1 MSKTSELN
9 METLKRMS
17 NAIRVLAAEGVQKA
31 NSGHPG
37 MPMGIADVA
46 TILFSK
52 YLNIDVHKPDWPDRD
67 RFVLSAG
74 HGSMLIY
81 ALNYLLGYSDMNI
94 ESLKNFRQLHSN
106 TPGHPEYG
114 DTLGVETT
122 TGPLGQGLGTA
133 VGMAL
138 AERMSNAKFGKNL
151 VDHFTYVMVG
161 DGCLQEGISH
171 ESIEFAGHLKLA
183 KLIVLW
189 DNNSISIDGNT
200 NLSNSSN
207 QIARFKASGWHT
219 QSVDGHD
226 FDQISKA
233 IENAQKTNKP
243 SFIACK
249 TIIGFGS
256 PNLAGTEKTHGA
268 PLGDDEVKK
277 VKEELNW
284 KSNPF
289 EVPKDILSNWRASVE
304 RGLKIRK
311 EWEDRFNKSPKKNK
325 FIKNNSNNLSQ
336 VFDKNLKSHIQKLK
350 LEKPKLATRQ
360 ASLEFLKV
368 LSSNVDN
375 IAGGSADLTGSNLTK
390 TPDMNSV
397 KPKKFKANYIHYGI
411 REHMMGAVM
420 NGIALHKG
428 FITYGGTFLVFS
440 DYMRS
445 SIRLSALMKTKVIY
459 VLTHDSIGLGEDGPT
474 HQPVEHL
481 AMLRATPNLNVFRPA
496 DAVETAEAWELA
508 LKYDGPSI
516 LALSRQGLKTF
527 RDEKGNDN
535 LTSKGGY
542 LVKDFGNERDLTI
555 IATGSEVEIA
565 LETSD
570 LLLKDNIKASVV
582 SLPCWEIFEK
592 QSEEYK
598 LNVLGEKLKVGVEAG
613 SELGWHKYIG
623 SNGIFIGMKT
633 FGASAPANHLFEH
646 FGLSSDKIREKI
658 LGKINT

>member
-52 YLNIDVHKPDWPDRD
+52 YLNIDVNKPDWPDRD

-325 FIKNNSNNLSQ
+325 FIKNNSNYLPQ
-336 VFDKNLKSHIQKLK
+336 VFEKKLKSHIQKLK

-542 LVKDFGNERDLTI
+542 LVKDFGNKRDLTI

>member
-1 MSKTSELN
+1 MSKTSDLN
-9 METLKRMS
+9 IETLKKMS

-37 MPMGIADVA
+37 MPMGVADVA

-52 YLNIDVHKPDWPDRD
+52 YLKIDVDKPDWPDRD

-151 VDHFTYVMVG
+151 VEHFTYVMVG

-200 NLSNSSN
+200 NLANSSN

-219 QSVDGHD
+219 QSIDGHD

-304 RGLKIRK
+304 RGLEIRK

-325 FIKNNSNNLSQ
+325 FIKNNSNYLSQ

-535 LTSKGGY
+535 LTGKGGY
-542 LVKDFGNERDLTI
+542 LVKDFGNKRDLTI

-658 LGKINT
+658 LAKINT

>member
-52 YLNIDVHKPDWPDRD
+52 YLNIDVNKPDWPDRD

-151 VDHFTYVMVG
+151 VDHFTYVIVG

-542 LVKDFGNERDLTI
+542 LVKDFGNKRDLTI

-646 FGLSSDKIREKI
+646 FGLSSDNIREKI

>member
-1 MSKTSELN
+1 MSITSEIN
-9 METLKRMS
+9 IETLKRMS

-37 MPMGIADVA
+37 MPMGFADVA

-52 YLNIDVHKPDWPDRD
+52 YLNIDVNKPDWPDRD

-94 ESLKNFRQLHSN
+94 ESLKNFRQLNSN

-151 VDHFTYVMVG
+151 VDHFTYVIVG

-189 DNNSISIDGNT
+189 DDNSISIDGNT
-200 NLSNSSN
+200 NLANSSN

-226 FDQISKA
+226 FNQISKA
-233 IENAQKTNKP
+233 IENAKKTNKP
-243 SFIACK
+243 SFVACK

-256 PNLAGTEKTHGA
+256 PNLAGSEKTHGA

-277 VKEELNW
+277 VKEKLNW
-284 KSNPF
+284 KNNPF
-289 EVPKDILSNWRASVE
+289 EVPKDILNNWRSLVD
-304 RGLKIRK
+304 RGSKIRK
-311 EWEDRFNKSPKKNK
+311 EWENRLNKSPKKNR
-325 FIKNNSNNLSQ
+325 FIKNNSNYLSQ
-336 VFDKNLKSHIQKLK
+336 SYDKNLKSHIQKLK

-360 ASLEFLKV
+360 ASLEFLKI
-368 LSSNVDN
+368 LSSNADN

-390 TPDMNSV
+390 TPDMTSV

-508 LKYDGPSI
+508 LKYGGPSI

-542 LVKDFGNERDLTI
+542 LVKDFGDDRDLTI

-570 LLLKDNIKASVV
+570 ILLKDNIKASVV

-598 LNVLGEKLKVGVEAG
+598 LNVLGEKLKVGIEAG

-633 FGASAPANHLFEH
+633 FGASAPANHLFNH
-646 FGLSSDKIREKI
+646 FGLSSDKIRDKI
-658 LGKINT
+658 LSKINQ

>member
-1 MSKTSELN
+1 MSITSEIN
-9 METLKRMS
+9 IETLKRMS

-37 MPMGIADVA
+37 MPMGFADVT

-52 YLNIDVHKPDWPDRD
+52 YLNIDVNKPDWPDRD

-94 ESLKNFRQLHSN
+94 ESLKNFRQLNSN

-151 VDHFTYVMVG
+151 VDHFTYVIVG

-189 DNNSISIDGNT
+189 DHNSISIDGNT
-200 NLSNSSN
+200 NLANSSN

-226 FDQISKA
+226 FNQISKA
-233 IENAQKTNKP
+233 IENAKKTNKP
-243 SFIACK
+243 SFVACK

-256 PNLAGTEKTHGA
+256 PNLAGSEKTHGA

-277 VKEELNW
+277 VKEKLNW
-284 KSNPF
+284 KNNPF
-289 EVPKDILSNWRASVE
+289 EVPKDILNNWRSLVD
-304 RGLKIRK
+304 RGSKIRK
-311 EWEDRFNKSPKKNK
+311 EWENRLNKSPKKNR
-325 FIKNNSNNLSQ
+325 FIKNNSNYLSQ
-336 VFDKNLKSHIQKLK
+336 SYDKNLKSHIQKLK

-360 ASLEFLKV
+360 ASLEFLKI
-368 LSSNVDN
+368 LSSNADN

-390 TPDMNSV
+390 TPDMTSV

-508 LKYDGPSI
+508 LKCGGPSI

-542 LVKDFGNERDLTI
+542 LVKDFGDDRDLTI

-570 LLLKDNIKASVV
+570 ILLKDNIKASVV

-598 LNVLGEKLKVGVEAG
+598 LNVLGEKLKVGIEAG

-633 FGASAPANHLFEH
+633 FGASAPANHLFNH
-646 FGLSSDKIREKI
+646 FGLSSDKIRDKI
-658 LGKINT
+658 LSKINQ

>member
-1 MSKTSELN
+1 MSKTSDLN
-9 METLKRMS
+9 IETLKKMS

-37 MPMGIADVA
+37 MPMGVADVA

-52 YLNIDVHKPDWPDRD
+52 YLKIDVDKPDWPDRD

-81 ALNYLLGYSDMNI
+81 ALNYLLGYSDMDI

-200 NLSNSSN
+200 NLANSSN

-219 QSVDGHD
+219 QSIDGHD

-304 RGLKIRK
+304 RGLEIRK

-325 FIKNNSNNLSQ
+325 FIKNNSNYLSQ

-535 LTSKGGY
+535 LASKGGY
-542 LVKDFGNERDLTI
+542 LVKDFGNKRDLTI

>member
-1 MSKTSELN
+1 MSKTSDLN
-9 METLKRMS
+9 IETLKKMS

-37 MPMGIADVA
+37 MPMGVADVA

-52 YLNIDVHKPDWPDRD
+52 YLKIDVDKPDWPDRD

-81 ALNYLLGYSDMNI
+81 ALNYLLGYSDMDI

-200 NLSNSSN
+200 NLANSSN

-219 QSVDGHD
+219 QSIDGHD

-304 RGLKIRK
+304 RGLEIRK

-325 FIKNNSNNLSQ
+325 FIKNNSNYLSQ

-542 LVKDFGNERDLTI
+542 LVKDFGNKRDLTI

>member
-52 YLNIDVHKPDWPDRD
+52 YLNIDVNKPDWPDRD

-151 VDHFTYVMVG
+151 VDHFTYVIVG

-325 FIKNNSNNLSQ
+325 FIKNNSNYLSQ

-542 LVKDFGNERDLTI
+542 LVKDFGNKRDLTI

>member
-1 MSKTSELN
+1 MSITSEIN
-9 METLKRMS
+9 IETLKRMS

-37 MPMGIADVA
+37 MPMGFADVA

-52 YLNIDVHKPDWPDRD
+52 YLNIDVNKPDWPDRD

-94 ESLKNFRQLHSN
+94 ESLKNFRQLNSN

-151 VDHFTYVMVG
+151 VDHFTYVIVG

-189 DNNSISIDGNT
+189 DHNSISIDGNT
-200 NLSNSSN
+200 NLANSSN

-226 FDQISKA
+226 FNQISKA
-233 IENAQKTNKP
+233 IENAKKTNKP
-243 SFIACK
+243 SFVACK

-256 PNLAGTEKTHGA
+256 PNLAGSEKTHGA

-277 VKEELNW
+277 VKEKLNW
-284 KSNPF
+284 KNNPF
-289 EVPKDILSNWRASVE
+289 EVPKDILNNWRSLVD
-304 RGLKIRK
+304 RGSKIRK
-311 EWEDRFNKSPKKNK
+311 EWENRLNKSPKKNR
-325 FIKNNSNNLSQ
+325 FIKNNSNYLSQ
-336 VFDKNLKSHIQKLK
+336 SYDKNLKSHIQKLK

-360 ASLEFLKV
+360 ASLEFLKI
-368 LSSNVDN
+368 LSSNADN

-390 TPDMNSV
+390 TPDMTSV

-508 LKYDGPSI
+508 LKCGGPSI

-542 LVKDFGNERDLTI
+542 LVKDFGDDRDLTI

-570 LLLKDNIKASVV
+570 ILLKDNIKASVV

-598 LNVLGEKLKVGVEAG
+598 LNVLGEKLKVGIEAG

-633 FGASAPANHLFEH
+633 FGASAPANHLFNH
-646 FGLSSDKIREKI
+646 FGLSSDKIRDKI
-658 LGKINT
+658 LSKINQ

>member
-1 MSKTSELN
+1 MSKTSDLN
-9 METLKRMS
+9 IETLKKMS

-37 MPMGIADVA
+37 MPMGVADVA

-52 YLNIDVHKPDWPDRD
+52 YLKIDVDKPDWPDRD

-81 ALNYLLGYSDMNI
+81 ALNYLLGYSDMDI

-200 NLSNSSN
+200 NLANSSN

-219 QSVDGHD
+219 QSIDGHD

-325 FIKNNSNNLSQ
+325 FIKNNSNYLPQ

-542 LVKDFGNERDLTI
+542 LVKDFGNKRDLTI

>member
-52 YLNIDVHKPDWPDRD
+52 YLNIDVNKPDWPDRD

-94 ESLKNFRQLHSN
+94 DSLKNFRQLHSN

-114 DTLGVETT
+114 DTLVVETT

-151 VDHFTYVMVG
+151 VDHFTYVIVG

-304 RGLKIRK
+304 RGLEIRK

-325 FIKNNSNNLSQ
+325 FIKNNSNYLSQ

-542 LVKDFGNERDLTI
+542 LVKDFGNKRDLTI

>member
-1 MSKTSELN
+1 MSITSEIN
-9 METLKRMS
+9 IETLKRMS

-37 MPMGIADVA
+37 MPMGFADVT

-52 YLNIDVHKPDWPDRD
+52 YLNIDVNKPDWPDRD

-94 ESLKNFRQLHSN
+94 ESLKNFRQLNSN

-151 VDHFTYVMVG
+151 VDHFTYVIVG

-189 DNNSISIDGNT
+189 DHNSISIDGNT
-200 NLSNSSN
+200 NLANSSN

-226 FDQISKA
+226 FNQISKA
-233 IENAQKTNKP
+233 IENAKKTNKP
-243 SFIACK
+243 SFVACK

-256 PNLAGTEKTHGA
+256 PNLAGSEKTHGA

-277 VKEELNW
+277 VKEKLNW
-284 KSNPF
+284 KNNPF
-289 EVPKDILSNWRASVE
+289 EVPKDILNNWRSLVDKGSE
-304 RGLKIRK
+304 IRK
-311 EWEDRFNKSPKKNK
+311 EWENRLNKSPKKNR
-325 FIKNNSNNLSQ
+325 FIKNNSNYLSQ
-336 VFDKNLKSHIQKLK
+336 SYDKNLKSHIQKLK

-360 ASLEFLKV
+360 ASLEFLKI
-368 LSSNVDN
+368 LSSNADN

-390 TPDMNSV
+390 TPDMTSV

-508 LKYDGPSI
+508 LKCGGPSI

-542 LVKDFGNERDLTI
+542 LVKDFGDDRDLTI

-570 LLLKDNIKASVV
+570 ILLKDNIKASVV

-598 LNVLGEKLKVGVEAG
+598 LNVLGEKLKVGIEAG

-633 FGASAPANHLFEH
+633 FGASAPANHLFNH
-646 FGLSSDKIREKI
+646 FGLSSDKIRDKI
-658 LGKINT
+658 LSKINQ

>member
-1 MSKTSELN
+1 MSITSEIN
-9 METLKRMS
+9 IETLKRMS

-37 MPMGIADVA
+37 MPMGFADVA

-52 YLNIDVHKPDWPDRD
+52 YLNIDVNKPDWPDRD

-94 ESLKNFRQLHSN
+94 ESLKNFRQLNSN

-151 VDHFTYVMVG
+151 VDHFTYVIVG

-189 DNNSISIDGNT
+189 DHNSISIDGNT
-200 NLSNSSN
+200 NLANSSN

-226 FDQISKA
+226 FNQISKA
-233 IENAQKTNKP
+233 IENAKKTNKP
-243 SFIACK
+243 SFVACK

-256 PNLAGTEKTHGA
+256 PNLAGSEKTHGA

-277 VKEELNW
+277 VKEKLNW
-284 KSNPF
+284 KNNPF
-289 EVPKDILSNWRASVE
+289 EVPKDILNNWRSLVD
-304 RGLKIRK
+304 RGSKIRK
-311 EWEDRFNKSPKKNK
+311 EWENRLNKSPKKNR
-325 FIKNNSNNLSQ
+325 FIKNNSNYLSQ
-336 VFDKNLKSHIQKLK
+336 SYDKNLKSHIQKLK

-360 ASLEFLKV
+360 ASLEFLKI
-368 LSSNVDN
+368 LSSNADN

-390 TPDMNSV
+390 TPDMTSV
-397 KPKKFKANYIHYGI
+397 KPKNFKANYIHYGI

-508 LKYDGPSI
+508 LKCGGPSI

-542 LVKDFGNERDLTI
+542 LVKDFGDDRDLTI

-570 LLLKDNIKASVV
+570 ILLKDNIKASVV

-598 LNVLGEKLKVGVEAG
+598 LNVLGEKLKVGIEAG

-633 FGASAPANHLFEH
+633 FGASAPANHLFNH
-646 FGLSSDKIREKI
+646 FGLSSDKIRDKI
-658 LGKINT
+658 LSKINQ

>member
-9 METLKRMS
+9 IETLKRMS

-52 YLNIDVHKPDWPDRD
+52 YLNIDVNKPDWPDRD

-81 ALNYLLGYSDMNI
+81 ALNYLLGYSDMNV
-94 ESLKNFRQLHSN
+94 ESLKNFRQLNSN

-151 VDHFTYVMVG
+151 VDHFTYVIVG

-171 ESIEFAGHLKLA
+171 ESIEFAGHLKLT

-189 DNNSISIDGNT
+189 DDNSISIDGNT

-233 IENAQKTNKP
+233 IENAKKTNKP

-268 PLGDDEVKK
+268 PLGDDEVQK

-289 EVPKDILSNWRASVE
+289 EVPKDILNDWRASVE
-304 RGLKIRK
+304 RGSKIRK

-325 FIKNNSNNLSQ
+325 FIKNNSNYLPQ

-360 ASLEFLKV
+360 ASLEFLKI

-428 FITYGGTFLVFS
+428 FVTYGGTFLVFS

-542 LVKDFGNERDLTI
+542 LVKDFGNKRDLTI

>member
-1 MSKTSELN
+1 MSITSEIN
-9 METLKRMS
+9 IETLKRMS

-37 MPMGIADVA
+37 MPMGFADVA

-52 YLNIDVHKPDWPDRD
+52 YLNIDVNKPDWPDRD

-94 ESLKNFRQLHSN
+94 ESLKNFRQLNSN

-151 VDHFTYVMVG
+151 VDHFTYVIVG

-189 DNNSISIDGNT
+189 DHNSISIDGNT
-200 NLSNSSN
+200 NLANSSN

-226 FDQISKA
+226 FNQISKA
-233 IENAQKTNKP
+233 IENAKKTNKP
-243 SFIACK
+243 SFVACK

-256 PNLAGTEKTHGA
+256 PNLAGSEKTHGA

-277 VKEELNW
+277 VKEKLNW
-284 KSNPF
+284 KNNPF
-289 EVPKDILSNWRASVE
+289 EVPKDILNNWRSLVD
-304 RGLKIRK
+304 RGSKIRK
-311 EWEDRFNKSPKKNK
+311 EWENRLNKSPKKNR
-325 FIKNNSNNLSQ
+325 FIKNNSNYLSQ
-336 VFDKNLKSHIQKLK
+336 SYDKNLKSHIQKLK

-360 ASLEFLKV
+360 ASLEFLKI
-368 LSSNVDN
+368 LSSNADN

-390 TPDMNSV
+390 TPDMTSV

-508 LKYDGPSI
+508 LKYGGPSI

-542 LVKDFGNERDLTI
+542 LVKDFGDDRDLTI

-570 LLLKDNIKASVV
+570 ILLKDNIKASVV

-598 LNVLGEKLKVGVEAG
+598 LNVLGEKLKVGLEAG

-633 FGASAPANHLFEH
+633 FGASAPANHLFNH
-646 FGLSSDKIREKI
+646 FGLSSDKIRDKI
-658 LGKINT
+658 LSKINQ

>member
-1 MSKTSELN
+1 MSNTSELN

-52 YLNIDVHKPDWPDRD
+52 YLNIDVNKPDWPDRD

-189 DNNSISIDGNT
+189 DNNSISIDGNI
-200 NLSNSSN
+200 NLANSSN

-219 QSVDGHD
+219 QSIDGHD

-304 RGLKIRK
+304 RGLEIRK

-325 FIKNNSNNLSQ
+325 FIKNNSNYLSQ

-542 LVKDFGNERDLTI
+542 LVKDFGNKRDLTI

>member
-1 MSKTSELN
+1 MSKTSDLN
-9 METLKRMS
+9 IETLKKMS

-37 MPMGIADVA
+37 MPMGVADVA

-52 YLNIDVHKPDWPDRD
+52 YLKIDVDKPDWPDRD

-81 ALNYLLGYSDMNI
+81 ALNYLLGYSDMDI

-151 VDHFTYVMVG
+151 VDHFTYVIVG

-171 ESIEFAGHLKLA
+171 ESIEFAGHLKLT

-189 DNNSISIDGNT
+189 DDNSISIDGNT

-233 IENAQKTNKP
+233 IENAKKTNKP

-268 PLGDDEVKK
+268 PLGVDEVKK

-284 KSNPF
+284 KSEPF
-289 EVPKDILSNWRASVE
+289 EVPKDILNDWRASVE
-304 RGLKIRK
+304 RGSKIRK

-325 FIKNNSNNLSQ
+325 FIKNNSNYLPQ
-336 VFDKNLKSHIQKLK
+336 VFEKNLKSHIQKLK

-527 RDEKGNDN
+527 RDEKRNDN

-542 LVKDFGNERDLTI
+542 LVKDFGNKRDLTI

>member
-9 METLKRMS
+9 IKTLKRMS

-52 YLNIDVHKPDWPDRD
+52 CLNIDVKKPDWPDRD

-81 ALNYLLGYSDMNI
+81 ALNYLLGYADMNV
-94 ESLKNFRQLHSN
+94 ESLKKFRQLNSN

-151 VDHFTYVMVG
+151 VDHFTYVIVG

-171 ESIEFAGHLKLA
+171 ESIEFAGHLKLT

-189 DNNSISIDGNT
+189 DDNSISIDGNT

-233 IENAQKTNKP
+233 IENAKKTNKP

-268 PLGDDEVKK
+268 PLGVDEVEK
-277 VKEELNW
+277 VKKELNW

-289 EVPKDILSNWRASVE
+289 EVPKDILNDWRDSVD
-304 RGLKIRK
+304 RGSKIRK
-311 EWEDRFNKSPKKNK
+311 EWEDRLNKSPKKNK
-325 FIKNNSNNLSQ
+325 FIKNNSNYLPQ
-336 VFDKNLKSHIQKLK
+336 VFEKNLKSHIQKLK

-360 ASLEFLKV
+360 ASLEFLKI

-428 FITYGGTFLVFS
+428 FVTYGGTFLVFS

-496 DAVETAEAWELA
+496 DAVETAEAWELS
-508 LKYDGPSI
+508 LKYNGPSI

-542 LVKDFGNERDLTI
+542 LVKDFGNDRDLTI

-565 LETSD
+565 LETSY
-570 LLLKDNIKASVV
+570 LLLNDNIKASVV

-633 FGASAPANHLFEH
+633 FGASAPANHLFKH

-658 LGKINT
+658 LNKINT

>member
-1 MSKTSELN
+1 MSKTSDLN
-9 METLKRMS
+9 IETLQKMS

-46 TILFSK
+46 TILFTK
-52 YLNIDVHKPDWPDRD
+52 YLNIDVSKPDWPDRD

-81 ALNYLLGYSDMNI
+81 SLNYLLGYSDMSI
-94 ESLKNFRQLHSN
+94 DSLKNFRQLKSN

-151 VDHFTYVMVG
+151 VDHFTYVIVG

-183 KLIVLW
+183 KLVVIW
-189 DNNSISIDGNT
+189 DDNSISIDGST
-200 NLSNSSN
+200 NLANSSN
-207 QIARFKASGWHT
+207 QISRFKASGWHT

-226 FDQISKA
+226 FDQISNA
-233 IENAQKTNKP
+233 IENAKKANKP
-243 SFIACK
+243 SLIACK
-249 TIIGFGS
+249 TIIGCGS

-268 PLGDDEVKK
+268 PLGNDEVER
-277 VKEELNW
+277 VKEKLDW
-284 KSNPF
+284 KSKPF
-289 EVPKDILSNWRASVE
+289 EVPKEILNNWRSSVE
-304 RGLKIRK
+304 RGSKIRK
-311 EWEDRFNKSPKKNK
+311 QWEDRFNISSKKNK
-325 FIKNNSNNLSQ
+325 FIKNNSNYLPQ
-336 VFDKNLKSHIQKLK
+336 AFYKNIKSHIKKLK
-350 LEKPKLATRQ
+350 SEKPKLATRQ
-360 ASLEFLKV
+360 ASLEFLKI
-368 LSSNVDN
+368 LSSNLDN

-390 TPDMNSV
+390 TPCMNSV
-397 KPKKFKANYIHYGI
+397 KPKNFKANYIHYGI

-445 SIRLSALMKTKVIY
+445 SIRLSALMKTKVVY

-496 DAVETAEAWELA
+496 DAVETAESWELA
-508 LKYDGPSI
+508 LKNDGPSI

-570 LLLKDNIKASVV
+570 LLLKDNINASVV

-623 SNGIFIGMKT
+623 SKGIFIGMKT
-633 FGASAPANHLFEH
+633 FGASAPANRLFEH
-646 FGLSSDKIREKI
+646 FGLSSDKIRKI
-658 LGKINT
+658 ILSKINP

>member
-1 MSKTSELN
+1 MSITSEIN
-9 METLKRMS
+9 IETLKRMS

-37 MPMGIADVA
+37 MPMGFADVA

-52 YLNIDVHKPDWPDRD
+52 YLNIDVNKPDWPDRD

-94 ESLKNFRQLHSN
+94 ESLKNFRQLNSN

-151 VDHFTYVMVG
+151 VDHFTYVIVG

-189 DNNSISIDGNT
+189 DDNSISIDGKT
-200 NLSNSSN
+200 NLANSSN

-226 FDQISKA
+226 FNQISKA
-233 IENAQKTNKP
+233 IENAKKTNKP
-243 SFIACK
+243 SFVACK

-256 PNLAGTEKTHGA
+256 PNLAGSEKTHGA

-277 VKEELNW
+277 VKEKLNW
-284 KSNPF
+284 KNNPF
-289 EVPKDILSNWRASVE
+289 EVPKDILNNWRSLVDKGSE
-304 RGLKIRK
+304 IRK
-311 EWEDRFNKSPKKNK
+311 EWENRLNKSPKKNR
-325 FIKNNSNNLSQ
+325 FIKNNSNYLSQ
-336 VFDKNLKSHIQKLK
+336 SYDKNLKSHIQKLK

-360 ASLEFLKV
+360 ASLEFLKI
-368 LSSNVDN
+368 LSSNADN

-390 TPDMNSV
+390 TPDMTSV

-508 LKYDGPSI
+508 LKYGGPSI

-542 LVKDFGNERDLTI
+542 LVKDFGDDRDLTI

-570 LLLKDNIKASVV
+570 ILLKDNIKASVV

-598 LNVLGEKLKVGVEAG
+598 LNVLGEKLKVGIEAG

-633 FGASAPANHLFEH
+633 FGASAPANHLFNH
-646 FGLSSDKIREKI
+646 FGLSSDKIRDKI
-658 LGKINT
+658 LSKINQ

>member
-1 MSKTSELN
+1 MSKASESN
-9 METLKRMS
+9 IETLKRMS

-52 YLNIDVHKPDWPDRD
+52 YLNIDVNKPDWPDRD

-81 ALNYLLGYSDMNI
+81 ALNYLLGYADMNL
-94 ESLKNFRQLHSN
+94 ESLKNFRQLNSN

-151 VDHFTYVMVG
+151 VDHFTYVIVG

-171 ESIEFAGHLKLA
+171 ESIEFAGHLNLT

-189 DNNSISIDGNT
+189 DDNSISIDGNT

-233 IENAQKTNKP
+233 IENAKKSNKP
-243 SFIACK
+243 SFLACK

-268 PLGDDEVKK
+268 PLGDDEVEK

-289 EVPKDILSNWRASVE
+289 EVPTDILNNWRSSVD
-304 RGLKIRK
+304 RGSKIRK

-325 FIKNNSNNLSQ
+325 FIKNNSNYFPQ
-336 VFDKNLKSHIQKLK
+336 AFEKNLKSHIQKLK

-360 ASLEFLKV
+360 ASFEFLKI
-368 LSSNVDN
+368 LSSNLDN

-397 KPKKFKANYIHYGI
+397 KPKKFKAKYIHYGI

-428 FITYGGTFLVFS
+428 FVTYGGTFLVFS

-481 AMLRATPNLNVFRPA
+481 AMLRATPNLKVFRPA

-527 RDEKGNDN
+527 RDERENVN

-542 LVKDFGNERDLTI
+542 LVKDFGSARDLTI

-598 LNVLGEKLKVGVEAG
+598 LNVLGNKLKVGVEAG
-613 SELGWHKYIG
+613 SEFGWHKYIG
-623 SNGIFIGMKT
+623 SNGIFIGMRT

-646 FGLSSDKIREKI
+646 FGLSSNNIREKI
-658 LGKINT
+658 LSKINP

>member
-1 MSKTSELN
+1 MSKTSDLN
-9 METLKRMS
+9 IETLQKMS

-46 TILFSK
+46 TILFTK
-52 YLNIDVHKPDWPDRD
+52 YLNIDVSKPDWPDRD

-81 ALNYLLGYSDMNI
+81 SLNYLLGYSDMNI
-94 ESLKNFRQLHSN
+94 ESLKNFRQLKSN

-151 VDHFTYVMVG
+151 VDHFTYVIVG

-183 KLIVLW
+183 KLVVIW
-189 DNNSISIDGNT
+189 DDNSISIDGST
-200 NLSNSSN
+200 NLANSSN

-226 FDQISKA
+226 FDQISNA
-233 IENAQKTNKP
+233 IENAKKANKP

-249 TIIGFGS
+249 TIIGYGS
-256 PNLAGTEKTHGA
+256 PNFAGTEKTHGA
-268 PLGDDEVKK
+268 PLGNDEVEK
-277 VKEELNW
+277 VKVKLNW

-289 EVPKDILSNWRASVE
+289 EVPKDILNNWRSSRE
-304 RGLKIRK
+304 RGSEIRK
-311 EWEDRFNKSPKKNK
+311 QWEDRFNTSSKRNK
-325 FIKNNSNNLSQ
+325 FIKNNSNYLPQ
-336 VFDKNLKSHIQKLK
+336 AFDKNLKSHIQKLK

-360 ASLEFLKV
+360 ASLEFLKI

-397 KPKKFKANYIHYGI
+397 KPKNFKANYIHYGI

-474 HQPVEHL
+474 HQPIEHL
-481 AMLRATPNLNVFRPA
+481 AMLRATPNLIVFRPA

-527 RDEKGNDN
+527 RDEKGNNN

-542 LVKDFGNERDLTI
+542 LVKDFGNDRDLTI
-555 IATGSEVEIA
+555 ISTGSEVEIA

-570 LLLKDNIKASVV
+570 LLLNDNIKASVV

-633 FGASAPANHLFEH
+633 FGASAPANHLFKH
-646 FGLSSDKIREKI
+646 FGLTSDKIREKI
-658 LGKINT
+658 LSKINP

>member
-1 MSKTSELN
+1 MSKTSDLN
-9 METLKRMS
+9 IETLKKMS

-37 MPMGIADVA
+37 MPMGVADVA

-52 YLNIDVHKPDWPDRD
+52 YLKIDVDKPDWPDRD

-81 ALNYLLGYSDMNI
+81 ALNYLLGYSDMDI

-200 NLSNSSN
+200 NLANSSN

-219 QSVDGHD
+219 QSIDGHD

-289 EVPKDILSNWRASVE
+289 EVPKDILSNWRSLVE
-304 RGLKIRK
+304 RGSEIRK

-325 FIKNNSNNLSQ
+325 FIKNNSNHLPQ
-336 VFDKNLKSHIQKLK
+336 AFDKNLKSHIQKLK

-390 TPDMNSV
+390 TPDMNSI

-527 RDEKGNDN
+527 RDEKRNDN

-542 LVKDFGNERDLTI
+542 LVKDFGNKRDLTI